1 METKLRALKPTKSSR
16 QHQLQSHGVR
26 TSDTLVIIPAYNE
39 AWNITHLIKELK
51 SKGKWDILVVDDAST
66 DGTGRLAEKT
76 NMAHVIRLPHNLGI
90 GGSVQT
96 GFKFANMH
104 GYDYVI
110 QVDGDGQHEVDQIDR
125 LLKLVKLNKSDMVI
139 GSRFNKHKRKA
150 NFRSSVT
157 RRIGIKI
164 FEWLSI
170 LLIKQ
175 RIKDSTSGFRA
186 YNREAVKFLSRYYP
200 VDYPEPEA
208 IVLIGKN
215 GFRISEVFTRMNPR
229 KGGKSSLR
237 KRGLFYMLKVSLG
250 MIMTYLR
257 PKSL

>member
-90 GGSVQT
+90 GGCVQT
-96 GFKFANMH
+96 GFKFVNIH
-104 GYDYVI
+104 KYDYVI
-110 QVDGDGQHEVDQIDR
+110 QVDADGQHSVDQIER
-125 LLKLVKLNKSDMVI
+125 LVKLVKLDKADVVI
-139 GSRFNKHKRKA
+139 GSRFNKKH
-150 NFRSSVT
+150 NGYRSSYT
-157 RRIGIKI
+157 RRVGIKL
-164 FEWLSI
+164 FEWMGLM
-170 LLIKQ
+170 LIKQ
-175 RIKDSTSGFRA
+175 RIKDHTSGFRA
-186 YNREAVKFLSRYYP
+186 YNRTAVKFLSQNYP

-208 IVLIGKN
+208 IVLMGKN